1 MDNNT
6 RQTVVH
12 TRIQHSVRNDKIEQE
27 KKTLL
32 GYYDYTVILT
42 YSGMLS
48 AFIGILSSINEHF
61 KAAVICLMLSGLCD
75 MFDGAVASTKVRTK
89 SQKRFGIQ
97 IDSLSDLISFG
108 VLPAV
113 FLYMYSGK
121 SALSGVISSVYV
133 LCSLIRLS
141 YFNVLEEN
149 RQDNT
154 DEKRSDYLGVPVT
167 TVALLLPMIYL
178 SYFCGI
184 IKIWFSVMLIILGVF
199 FILSVNVKKPNTY
212 GKIAIILLGTAEIIS
227 LLIIN

>member
-1 MDNNT
+1 M
-6 RQTVVH
+6 VH

-113 FLYMYSGK
+113 FLYMSSGK

-141 YFNVLEEN
+141 YFNVLEED

-184 IKIWFSVMLIILGVF
+184 IKNQIWFSVMLIILGVF